1 MADCGDERPAKLSLV
16 VFSGDFDKIH
26 YAFVMAGAAAAI
38 NIPVTLFFTMAATR
52 ALLADEE
59 GAPAWRSLPAGEI
72 GQHGEKGGDI
82 DDGFKERTVA
92 TFEDL
97 LQACVAMDVKF
108 MVCDMG
114 LRALDLE
121 GAKFRD
127 DVPIE
132 SGGMVSFL
140 NDARAEGQMVFI

>member
-1 MADCGDERPAKLSLV
+1 MADSTDERPAKLSIV

-38 NIPVTLFFTMAATR
+38 NIPVTLFLTMGASR
-52 ALLADEE
+52 ALLADQD
-59 GAPAWRSLPAGEI
+59 GQPAWRTLPAGEI
-72 GQHGEKGGDI
+72 GNGGECGGDI
-82 DDGFKERTVA
+82 DDGFRERTVA

-121 GAKFRD
+121 GAVFRD

-132 SGGMVSFL
+132 TGGMVSFL

>member
-1 MADCGDERPAKLSLV
+1 MADSADDRPAKLSIV

-38 NIPVTLFFTMAATR
+38 NIPVTLFFTMGATR
-52 ALLADEE
+52 ALLADHD
-59 GAPAWRSLPAGEI
+59 GRPAWRSLPAGEI
-72 GQHGEKGGDI
+72 GNDGDTGGDI

-121 GAKFRD
+121 GAVFRED
-127 DVPIE
+127 IPIE

-140 NDARAEGQMVFI
+140 NDARAQGQMVFV